1 MLQSYYLQDII
12 ILEVCFFIF
21 RSFKEMIDA
30 KLVFELSAVAITN
43 RFLLLGIWTCMA
55 SNKGTFVLAIDF

>member
-21 RSFKEMIDA
+21 RFFKEMIDA
-30 KLVFELSAVAITN
+30 KQVFELSAVAITN

-55 SNKGTFVLAIDF
+55 SNKGVFVLAIDF